1 MSNLFQKAKNVFYE
15 TKEWI
20 KVGLLTIGI
29 VILSKFIATIFTHL
43 LIFLES

>member
-1 MSNLFQKAKNVFYE
+1 MSIILQKAKNIFSE
-15 TKEWI
+15 AKEWI
-20 KVGLLTIGI
+20 KVGFITIGI